1 MVPHLSYCSCIGR
14 NARRTPCMPTPYP
27 ALRAKRL
34 KACQGLVKLAPF
46 IWHHWPPTAP
56 APVEQVAAGAIHS
69 PDGPGQD
76 VRSTFGNIFFRMC
89 PYAREGAF
97 ESCGFPSSGQR
108 FPTAPKRYSQKWN
121 EQNDSRSQ
129 NRPRDDEQGL
139 SEAIAHSFLEEH
151 PRPEG
156 RPQLCKLIPR
166 YEMPQESK
174 IRLEIW
180 LLSVPSYLSLRY
192 TTSPMPTCAR
202 IFAHS
207 WHGNNVT

>member
-1 MVPHLSYCSCIGR
+1 
-14 NARRTPCMPTPYP
+14 
-27 ALRAKRL
+27 
-34 KACQGLVKLAPF
+34 
-46 IWHHWPPTAP
+46 
-56 APVEQVAAGAIHS
+56 
-69 PDGPGQD
+69 
-76 VRSTFGNIFFRMC
+76 MC

-121 EQNDSRSQ
+121 EQSIHAARIDR
-129 NRPRDDEQGL
+129 EAMQGL
-139 SEAIAHSFLEEH
+139 SEAIAHIFLEEH
-151 PRPEG
+151 PRPEI
-156 RPQLCKLIPR
+156 RPQFCKFIPR